1 MRSKIFIATIC
12 LLLSIVAKAQIPVT
26 DVGMNTQSTINQVV
40 NYGTW
45 TETLKKAI
53 TQANTLTTTLKYV
66 QSVSSAVRDIAYTK
80 DLIERQAQ
88 IVKTCNT
95 LLKRKVNQSTY
106 KNLSSS
112 VSQIL
117 VTNNQLIS
125 LANNTLTGTF
135 KMTDGERMVMLR
147 SIKEEQQKIISS
159 LSNMSMILNIS
170 DDTSNVLKKQ
180 VLR

>member
-12 LLLSIVAKAQIPVT
+12 LLLSVVAKAQIPVT

-88 IVKTCNT
+88 IVKTCNK
-95 LLKRKVNQSTY
+95 LLKRKVNRSTY

-147 SIKEEQQKIISS
+147 SIKEEQQKMISS
-159 LSNMSMILNIS
+159 LSNMTMILNIS